1 MTLNDS
7 VIFLKMEVLVVKLNG
22 FLNTH
27 HINRSAALLY
37 DKYFYKYIVVSRG
50 VVGSKYTD
58 ELFLES

>member
-27 HINRSAALLY
+27 HINSAALLY

-58 ELFLES
+58 ELFLER